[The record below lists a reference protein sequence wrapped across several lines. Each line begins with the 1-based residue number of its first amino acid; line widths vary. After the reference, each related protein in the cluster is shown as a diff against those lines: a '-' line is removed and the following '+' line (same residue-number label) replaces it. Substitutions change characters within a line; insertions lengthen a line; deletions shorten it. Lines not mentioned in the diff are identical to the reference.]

1 MGPRFRPST
10 WEANHILAVQ
20 GRPTLGAGQEEGVDG
35 RALELFPAVVQVT
48 NLGRILGLW
57 GGSQRRF

>member
-1 MGPRFRPST
+1 M
-10 WEANHILAVQ
+10 
-20 GRPTLGAGQEEGVDG
+20 DG

-57 GGSQRRF
+57 GGTSQDVINQTEPTRLVQEAAHCPWPRPFSPVS